1 MTDTTPYHWDNALMR
16 QFLDHLATSGLV
28 QQSARAVGMSP
39 RAAYDQRHRHRAF
52 RIGWAA
58 ATLLARDI
66 LTDQLLE
73 QALIGREVTVTRQQI
88 DADTVQITRHVQPT
102 RLAMALLARFD
113 RQAAGEDAGPD
124 NGFAR
129 RAASHWG
136 DYLADLFGSENP
148 APRALAK
155 WLGAHDALDLACEV
169 AQISAVS
176 EHCAALAAA
185 DAAASPLGVDDFE
198 LWYEP
203 IAGQWMTN
211 LPPVDDDWLG
221 LSGGRAG
228 HSTYWRTLDVG
239 EDAIVA
245 ARTATPVR
253 PATDDI
259 AAAYARIFAADGAM
273 LRTELPPPIR
283 RSFPAD
289 TPHHVLNM
297 IDHLA
302 ARFGK
307 AA

>member
-1 MTDTTPYHWDNALMR
+1 
-16 QFLDHLATSGLV
+16 
-28 QQSARAVGMSP
+28 
-39 RAAYDQRHRHRAF
+39 
-52 RIGWAA
+52 
-58 ATLLARDI
+58 
-66 LTDQLLE
+66 
-73 QALIGREVTVTRQQI
+73 
-88 DADTVQITRHVQPT
+88 
-102 RLAMALLARFD
+102 
-113 RQAAGEDAGPD
+113 
-124 NGFAR
+124 
-129 RAASHWG
+129 
-136 DYLADLFGSENP
+136 
-148 APRALAK
+148 
-155 WLGAHDALDLACEV
+155 
-169 AQISAVS
+169 
-176 EHCAALAAA
+176 
-185 DAAASPLGVDDFE
+185 
-198 LWYEP
+198 
-203 IAGQWMTN
+203 MTN